1 MKKATVGN
9 LFGGSDEVRVRRDG
23 TVRVLRHEK
32 AEAKQLNLLT
42 GEPEFPR
49 TLRNEA
55 TEALDRA
62 DEAKREALLERPH
75 DGPRKGSRAE
85 EE

>member
-1 MKKATVGN
+1 MKKGTIGN

-23 TVRVLRHEK
+23 TARVLRHNK
-32 AEAKQLNLLT
+32 TGAKQLNLLT
-42 GEPEFPR
+42 GEPEFAR

-62 DEAKREALLERPH
+62 DEAKRKALLGH
-75 DGPRKGSRAE
+75 LYDGPHGGQQ
-85 EE
+85 

>member
-9 LFGGSDEVRVRRDG
+9 LFGGSDEVRVRRNG

-49 TLRNEA
+49 TLRPEA

-62 DEAKREALLERPH
+62 DEA
-75 DGPRKGSRAE
+75 GRKGRLGALHDEAE
-85 EE
+85 GE